1 MVFDDDDDANKL
13 LLFKFVLDGKVT
25 GFCGFIGVNPANG
38 SKIGLLLDV
47 VVDGLLLNGS
57 NKILFV
63 VVVDAPELGVENK
76 SSNKLL
82 LVFDDDL
89 TGSGVEKSAKSTN
102 KSFVSLVA
110 NFVCVG
116 CGCGLE

>member
-1 MVFDDDDDANKL
+1 MLDDI
-13 LLFKFVLDGKVT
+13 VT
-25 GFCGFIGVNPANG
+25 GFCGFIGVNPLNG
-38 SKIGLLLDV
+38 SKIGLLLVV

-57 NKILFV
+57 NKLLF

-82 LVFDDDL
+82 LVFVDDL

-116 CGCGLE
+116 CGCGFE